1 MPVDIYFSM
10 KICDTMI
17 CFTCFMVRYTL
28 STDTYLPFV
37 IMLSYDSWFTPLLYF
52 TYFPD
57 EKVKQSISFK
67 IVKMPVLHL

>member
-1 MPVDIYFSM
+1 MLFFYSM

-37 IMLSYDSWFTPLLYF
+37 IMLSYDS
-52 TYFPD
+52 
-57 EKVKQSISFK
+57 
-67 IVKMPVLHL
+67 